1 MIVDQDQCAKDCIKI
16 VGPTRAISN
25 KAYEETLVDLDN
37 GSKYSG
43 VVINGMPNGVGK
55 EYRKD
60 GTLFSGMFRNGKWH
74 GEGTITTKSLDIFK
88 GEFINGHFCG
98 V

>member
-1 MIVDQDQCAKDCIKI
+1 MIVNQDQCSKDIIKI
-16 VGPTRAISN
+16 INPTKSISM
-25 KAYEETLVDLDN
+25 KEYEETLVDLDN

-43 VVINGMPNGVGK
+43 VVINGMPNGIGK

-60 GTLFSGMFRNGKWH
+60 GSLYNGSFRNGKWQ
-74 GEGTITTKSLDIFK
+74 GEGTVTTKSLDIFK